1 MLAECE
7 RNASFILP
15 CALRLCGPAVLF
27 SLRPCGPASL
37 FYYMLG
43 RAVARYARAVV
54 PGSSAAGKSKGPRRA
69 LALCELF

>member
-1 MLAECE
+1 M
-7 RNASFILP
+7 N
-15 CALRLCGPAVLF
+15 
-27 SLRPCGPASL
+27 PCGPASL

-69 LALCELF
+69 LVLCVVLEAVSQLPDALGLGGIERLE